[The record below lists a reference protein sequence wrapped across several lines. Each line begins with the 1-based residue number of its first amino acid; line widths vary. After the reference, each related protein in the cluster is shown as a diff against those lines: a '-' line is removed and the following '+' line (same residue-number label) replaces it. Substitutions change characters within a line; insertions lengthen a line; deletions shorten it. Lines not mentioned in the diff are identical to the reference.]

1 MGYPIEDGQQIQIE
15 GVATFLVDFGAHM
28 NILFD
33 VLVMIFVLIKL
44 LYESLEFML
53 TMKVRMVIYFEH
65 IVQSLLTTCLFGLP
79 FLGVIPN
86 HIPLE

>member
-15 GVATFLVDFGAHM
+15 GLATFLVDFGAQM

-33 VLVMIFVLIKL
+33 ILVMIFVLIKL
-44 LYESLEFML
+44 SYESLQFML

-65 IVQSLLTTCLFGLP
+65 TVQSLLTTCLFELP